1 MSAFI
6 SNSTVN
12 RQEAETLKEM
22 IFNRVRA
29 RAEEFNKETQ
39 DTYTTNIQYDVMDI
53 ARDSFISTKNPFS
66 TNTTVE
72 NKATEIKEEKIEEEK
87 ISNSGLGFEV
97 SSKKVPNTNNQAI
110 NYEIVQK
117 TINDNMNTARNE
129 LNKSSGFVGALNFLN
144 SQASIALVEKRGK
157 NFVATA

>member
-39 DTYTTNIQYDVMDI
+39 ESYTTNIQYDVMDI

-66 TNTTVE
+66 TNITTE
-72 NKATEIKEEKIEEEK
+72 NKANEIKEEEK

-117 TINDNMNTARNE
+117 TVNDNMNTARNE
-129 LNKSSGFVGALNFLN
+129 LCKNSSFVGALNFLN
-144 SQASIALVEKRGK
+144 SQASIVLIEKRGK
-157 NFVATA
+157 NFIATA